1 MLWGA
6 ALGIQE
12 STLRATIAD
21 LIPRSHRATAY
32 GVYGAVLG
40 VAAAIGGALAGLL
53 YSESLTALV
62 VVTAIIQVAA
72 FVFFAVFLARRKR
85 KAAPDESAVE
95 RDKR

>member
-12 STLRATIAD
+12 STLRAAIAD
-21 LIPRSHRATAY
+21 LIPRSHR
-32 GVYGAVLG
+32 
-40 VAAAIGGALAGLL
+40 AAAIGGALAGLL

-62 VVTAIIQVAA
+62 VVTATIQVTALL
-72 FVFFAVFLARRKR
+72 FFAVFLARRKR
-85 KAAPDESAVE
+85 QLAAAPDESAVE